1 MKNSATVSATVKFAY
16 LLLKKLPNMYF
27 PYLKL
32 ICIPSPRVGLADLA
46 RYKYLFLEWC
56 CPLKLLREIL
66 LWVFFRGA
74 EQEQNSLQSLS
85 CVQQMTPRRRWDGIC
100 DLDSRLGCSS
110 LLEQSCLSLPDLSCI
125 LPNKYFSSLHS
136 SDYALHWIQ
145 IKRQNVSLIST
156 VMWDR

>member
-1 MKNSATVSATVKFAY
+1 MKSSATVRVN
-16 LLLKKLPNMYF
+16 LPNYF
-27 PYLKL
+27 GKKNPKHVFSILE
-32 ICIPSPRVGLADLA
+32 ADL
-46 RYKYLFLEWC
+46 YPISMCSC
-56 CPLKLLREIL
+56 CWLGQTEIPVPWVMLLRGIF
-66 LWVFFRGA
+66 LWVFFGGA

-85 CVQQMTPRRRWDGIC
+85 CVQHMTLRRWWDGIRG
-100 DLDSRLGCSS
+100 LDSKLGWSS
-110 LLEQSCLSLPDLSCI
+110 LLERCLLLPDPSCV

>member
-1 MKNSATVSATVKFAY
+1 MKNSEGKFAY
-16 LLLKKLPNMYF
+16 LEKPPNMYF
-27 PYLKL
+27 LYLKL
-32 ICIPSPRVGLADLA
+32 ICIPSPRVGLVCLPG
-46 RYKYLFLEWC
+46 YKYLFLEWC
-56 CPLKLLREIL
+56 CPLKLLWGIF
-66 LWVFFRGA
+66 LWMFFRGA

-85 CVQQMTPRRRWDGIC
+85 CVEQMSPRRWWDGIC

-110 LLEQSCLSLPDLSCI
+110 LLECCLSPPDLSCT

>member
-1 MKNSATVSATVKFAY
+1 MKNSEGKFAY
-16 LLLKKLPNMYF
+16 LKKPPNMYF
-27 PYLKL
+27 LYLKL
-32 ICIPSPRVGLADLA
+32 IFIPSPRVGPVGLP

-56 CPLKLLREIL
+56 SRNSLKLLRGIF
-66 LWVFFRGA
+66 LWMFFRGA

-85 CVQQMTPRRRWDGIC
+85 CVQQMTPRRWWDGIC

-110 LLEQSCLSLPDLSCI
+110 LLERCLSLPDLSCI

>member
-1 MKNSATVSATVKFAY
+1 MKISEGKFAY
-16 LLLKKLPNMYF
+16 LLLKKPLDIYF

-32 ICIPSPRVGLADLA
+32 ICIPSPRVGPIGLA
-46 RYKYLFLEWC
+46 RRKYPFLERR
-56 CPLKLLREIL
+56 CPLKLLRRIF
-66 LWVFFRGA
+66 LWMFFRGA
-74 EQEQNSLQSLS
+74 EQEQNSLQSSS
-85 CVQQMTPRRRWDGIC
+85 CVQQMTPRRWWDGVC
-100 DLDSRLGCSS
+100 DLDSKLGCSS
-110 LLEQSCLSLPDLSCI
+110 LLERCLLLPGLSCI

>member
-1 MKNSATVSATVKFAY
+1 MKNSEGKFAY
-16 LLLKKLPNMYF
+16 LEKPPNMYF
-27 PYLKL
+27 LYLKL
-32 ICIPSPRVGLADLA
+32 ICIPSPRVGLVAYPDTNT
-46 RYKYLFLEWC
+46 C
-56 CPLKLLREIL
+56 
-66 LWVFFRGA
+66 
-74 EQEQNSLQSLS
+74 SLS
-85 CVQQMTPRRRWDGIC
+85 DAAHWSSCGGFSCECFSEGQSRSRTLSKACPAWSRWAQGDDGIC

-110 LLEQSCLSLPDLSCI
+110 LLECCLSPPDLSCT